1 MHKDSLALYTSPMEQ
16 SPYPQSEGPGR
27 GSAQGRVTR
36 AAKRDRQRRIVE
48 LASTRRIANQA
59 EFVTL
64 LTAQGIE
71 ITQATVSRD
80 ITELGL
86 VKIHVDGQHV
96 YAPSGVVASAATNTS
111 DTRLRRVLS
120 DYPVRVGRSGLS
132 LLLVSDAATAAAI
145 AEAID
150 ESTFV
155 TQEGTL
161 AGDNTVLVLFAD
173 EARLEAWQSRFETLV
188 ASVEP
193 PR

>member
-1 MHKDSLALYTSPMEQ
+1 M
-16 SPYPQSEGPGR
+16 
-27 GSAQGRVTR
+27 R
-36 AAKRDRQRRIVE
+36 AAKRERQRRIE
-48 LASTRRIANQA
+48 DLASTRKIANQA

-64 LTAQGIE
+64 LTAQGIDV
-71 ITQATVSRD
+71 TQATVSRD

-86 VKIHVDGQHV
+86 VKVHVDGQHV
-96 YAPSGVVASAATNTS
+96 YAPAGVMANAATSTS
-111 DTRLRRVLS
+111 DTRLKRVLS

-132 LLLVSDAATAAAI
+132 LLLVSAAATGAAI

-150 ESTFV
+150 GSTFV

-173 EARLEAWQSRFETLV
+173 AERLEAWQARFKALLG
-188 ASVEP
+188 SMEP